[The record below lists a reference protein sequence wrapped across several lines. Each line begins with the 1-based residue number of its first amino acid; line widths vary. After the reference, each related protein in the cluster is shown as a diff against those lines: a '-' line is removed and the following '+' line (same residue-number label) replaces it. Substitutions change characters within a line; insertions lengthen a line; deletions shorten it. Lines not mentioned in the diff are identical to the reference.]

1 MSYHPTVD
9 TIAARLHREGWSV
22 GDMAVKYSGG
32 WVWVVSGQRH
42 GRWVVADGTD
52 QSAAWRKYCKKAIA
66 AAK

>member
-1 MSYHPTVD
+1 
-9 TIAARLHREGWSV
+9 
-22 GDMAVKYSGG
+22 MAVKYSGG